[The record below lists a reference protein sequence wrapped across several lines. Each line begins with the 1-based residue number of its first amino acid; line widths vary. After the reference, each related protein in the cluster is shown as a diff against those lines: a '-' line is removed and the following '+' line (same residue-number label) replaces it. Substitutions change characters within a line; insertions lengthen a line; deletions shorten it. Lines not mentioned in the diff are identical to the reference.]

1 MALEP
6 LLRFADLK
14 KLGIA
19 HSYTQINRMVASVGF
34 PPGRL
39 LSRQCRVWTESELRK
54 WLDSRPSDR
63 VDPDYFSE
71 RYRKRKRA

>member
-34 PPGRL
+34 PPGRG
-39 LSRQCRVWTESELRK
+39 SGDERMAQSF
-54 WLDSRPSDR
+54 LDPSG
-63 VDPDYFSE
+63 SE
-71 RYRKRKRA
+71 RISDAARRRDARPCR